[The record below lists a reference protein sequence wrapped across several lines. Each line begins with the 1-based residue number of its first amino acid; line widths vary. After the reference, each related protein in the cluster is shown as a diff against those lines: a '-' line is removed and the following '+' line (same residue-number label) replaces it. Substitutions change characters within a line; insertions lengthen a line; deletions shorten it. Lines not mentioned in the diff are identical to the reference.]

1 MSLFDKYMLKEML
14 QNGIVSI
21 VFEKADGTIREMNC
35 TLNPTEMPPQL
46 LTEQQDAARIRNENV
61 DLLAVQPRYNLEWL
75 VLSRKRFFELLPE
88 CELASL
94 L

>member
-14 QNGIVSI
+14 HNGVVSI

-46 LTEQQDAARIRNENV
+46 LTEQQNAARVRNENP
-61 DLLAVQPRYNLEWL
+61 DLLAVWDVDANGWRSFN
-75 VLSRKRFFELLPE
+75 VSKVRKVN
-88 CELASL
+88 
-94 L
+94 

>member
-14 QNGIVSI
+14 HNGVVSI

-46 LTEQQDAARIRNENV
+46 LTEQQEAAKVRNENP
-61 DLLAVQPRYNLEWL
+61 DLLAVWDVDANGWRSFNISK
-75 VLSRKRFFELLPE
+75 VRSVN
-88 CELASL
+88 
-94 L
+94 

>member
-46 LTEQQDAARIRNENV
+46 LTEQQDAAKIRNENA
-61 DLLAVQPRYNLEWL
+61 DLLAVWDVDANGWRSFQD
-75 VLSRKRFFELLPE
+75 RKSTRLN
-88 CELASL
+88 SSH
-94 L
+94 

>member
-14 QNGIVSI
+14 QNGIISI

-46 LTEQQDAARIRNENV
+46 LTEQQEAAKVRNENP
-61 DLLAVQPRYNLEWL
+61 DLLAVWDVDANGWRSFNISK
-75 VLSRKRFFELLPE
+75 VRSVN
-88 CELASL
+88 
-94 L
+94 

>member
-14 QNGIVSI
+14 QNGIISI

-46 LTEQQDAARIRNENV
+46 LTEQQEAAKVRNENA
-61 DLLAVQPRYNLEWL
+61 DLLAVWDVDANGWRSFNISK
-75 VLSRKRFFELLPE
+75 VRSVN
-88 CELASL
+88 
-94 L
+94 